1 MWSSWQEILGSD
13 GAGDIGNLQA
23 VGDEGYQNEREDTEG
38 GQKETDGAISQVE
51 EEDVPIEIGM
61 DVD

>member
-1 MWSSWQEILGSD
+1 MGISV
-13 GAGDIGNLQA
+13 A
-23 VGDEGYQNEREDTEG
+23 DEGYQNEREDTEG

-51 EEDVPIEIGM
+51 EEDVPIEIDM